1 MRSFKSNKITRM
13 NTRMNHA
20 LRLSL
25 LCCSLVTSCAL
36 AQQSAAQS
44 VAQSVAQATPTTT
57 FRYESNDDGH
67 TISLTVKNGV
77 VSSALIDG
85 EEISSDRVK
94 RVKGGY
100 DILGEDGAVVAHIAQ
115 ADSGGREAADGD
127 APRVRIQRATE
138 QSMDDDAALKSAQAM
153 ARMQTV
159 ADNGQRA
166 LDAALKSA
174 QATARMDAQLAL
186 ARARVLQL
194 EAGLAR
200 NAVGKDFTERVR
212 VELVDA
218 TPPKSMIGVGLGEV
232 DEALAHHLAIDPA
245 KATLVTFVM
254 DELPAK
260 TAGIERFDVIVAING
275 DANASPT
282 ALRDVLKDIEPG
294 AMIAFDVRRGA
305 DVKKIEV
312 AAVVFDPTK
321 MAAIDPQSFDF
332 DMREVSGF
340 ELPNG
345 AMAFEDRGGEMD
357 GEMEPGAVGEE
368 NVVIFMGPDGKPREL
383 RMPNFQRVPEL
394 PAIPRAA
401 AQPRPLNRPQDDD
414 RIRRLEEQMERLLRE
429 LEKMNERNAAAP
441 TR

>member
-44 VAQSVAQATPTTT
+44 VAQSVAQATPPTT

-138 QSMDDDAALKSAQAM
+138 QSMDD
-153 ARMQTV
+153 
-159 ADNGQRA
+159 
-166 LDAALKSA
+166 DAALKSA

-357 GEMEPGAVGEE
+357 GEMDGEMEPGAQGEE

-383 RMPNFQRVPEL
+383 RMPNFPRVPEL
-394 PAIPRAA
+394 PTIPHAA
-401 AQPRPLNRPQDDD
+401 AQSRPLNGPQDDD

>member
-1 MRSFKSNKITRM
+1 M
-13 NTRMNHA
+13 NTRMNHT
-20 LRLSL
+20 LRFSL

-36 AQQSAAQS
+36 AQQS
-44 VAQSVAQATPTTT
+44 VAQATPSST

-100 DILGEDGAVVAHIAQ
+100 DILGEDGAVVAHVAQ
-115 ADSGGREAADGD
+115 ADSGGWEAADGD

-138 QSMDDDAALKSAQAM
+138 QSMNDGAALKSAQAM
-153 ARMQTV
+153 ARI
-159 ADNGQRA
+159 
-166 LDAALKSA
+166 
-174 QATARMDAQLAL
+174 DAQHAL

-200 NAVGKDFTERVR
+200 NAAGKDFPERMQVR
-212 VELVDA
+212 RLDA

-357 GEMEPGAVGEE
+357 GEMELGAVGEE

-383 RMPNFQRVPEL
+383 RMPNFPRVPEL
-394 PAIPRAA
+394 PTIPRAA
-401 AQPRPLNRPQDDD
+401 AQPRLLNRPQDDD

>member
-1 MRSFKSNKITRM
+1 M
-13 NTRMNHA
+13 NTRMNHT
-20 LRLSL
+20 LRFSL

-138 QSMDDDAALKSAQAM
+138 QSMDDDAALKSAQA
-153 ARMQTV
+153 
-159 ADNGQRA
+159 
-166 LDAALKSA
+166 
-174 QATARMDAQLAL
+174 TARMDAQLAL

-200 NAVGKDFTERVR
+200 NAVGKDFTKRVR

-383 RMPNFQRVPEL
+383 RMPNFPRVPEL
-394 PAIPRAA
+394 PTIPHAA
-401 AQPRPLNRPQDDD
+401 AQSRPLNGPQDDD

>member
-138 QSMDDDAALKSAQAM
+138 QSMDD
-153 ARMQTV
+153 
-159 ADNGQRA
+159 
-166 LDAALKSA
+166 DAALKSA

-332 DMREVSGF
+332 DMREVSRALNF
-340 ELPNG
+340 R
-345 AMAFEDRGGEMD
+345 MARW
-357 GEMEPGAVGEE
+357 
-368 NVVIFMGPDGKPREL
+368 RL
-383 RMPNFQRVPEL
+383 RTGTARWMARWTARWNLVR
-394 PAIPRAA
+394 RA
-401 AQPRPLNRPQDDD
+401 
-414 RIRRLEEQMERLLRE
+414 RRMW
-429 LEKMNERNAAAP
+429 
-441 TR
+441 

>member
-1 MRSFKSNKITRM
+1 
-13 NTRMNHA
+13 MNHT
-20 LRLSL
+20 LRFSL

-36 AQQSAAQS
+36 AQQAG
-44 VAQSVAQATPTTT
+44 AQATPSST
-57 FRYESNDDGH
+57 FRYESDDDGH

-85 EEISSDRVK
+85 EEIPSDRVK

-100 DILGEDGAVVAHIAQ
+100 DILGEDGAVVAHVAQ
-115 ADSGGREAADGD
+115 ADSGGWEAADGD
-127 APRVRIQRATE
+127 APRIRMQRATE
-138 QSMDDDAALKSAQAM
+138 QSMNDGAALKSAQAM

-166 LDAALKSA
+166 LDAALQSA

-212 VELVDA
+212 VELVDT

-321 MAAIDPQSFDF
+321 MAAIDPQSFDI

-345 AMAFEDRGGEMD
+345 AMAFEDRD

-368 NVVIFMGPDGKPREL
+368 NVVIFMGPDGKPHEL

-394 PAIPRAA
+394 PDIPHAA
-401 AQPRPLNRPQDDD
+401 AQSRPLNRPQDDD

-429 LEKMNERNAAAP
+429 LEKMNERNAAPP

>member
-13 NTRMNHA
+13 NTRMNHT
-20 LRLSL
+20 LRFSL

-44 VAQSVAQATPTTT
+44 GAQATPSST
-57 FRYESNDDGH
+57 FRYESDDDGH

-85 EEISSDRVK
+85 EEIPSERVK

-100 DILGEDGAVVAHIAQ
+100 DILGEDGAVVAHVAQ
-115 ADSGGREAADGD
+115 ADSGGWEAADGD

-138 QSMDDDAALKSAQAM
+138 QSMDD
-153 ARMQTV
+153 
-159 ADNGQRA
+159 
-166 LDAALKSA
+166 DAALKSA

-357 GEMEPGAVGEE
+357 GEMDGEMELGAVGEE

>member
-1 MRSFKSNKITRM
+1 
-13 NTRMNHA
+13 
-20 LRLSL
+20 
-25 LCCSLVTSCAL
+25 VTSCAL
-36 AQQSAAQS
+36 AQQAG
-44 VAQSVAQATPTTT
+44 AQATPSST
-57 FRYESNDDGH
+57 FRYESDDDGH

-85 EEISSDRVK
+85 EEIPSDRVK

-100 DILGEDGAVVAHIAQ
+100 DILGEDGAVVAHVAQ
-115 ADSGGREAADGD
+115 ADSGGWEAADGD
-127 APRVRIQRATE
+127 APRIRMQRATE
-138 QSMDDDAALKSAQAM
+138 QSMNDGAALKSAQAM

-166 LDAALKSA
+166 LDAALQSA

-212 VELVDA
+212 VELVDT

-321 MAAIDPQSFDF
+321 MAAIDPQSFDI

-345 AMAFEDRGGEMD
+345 AMAFEDRD
-357 GEMEPGAVGEE
+357 GEMEPGAQGEE

-394 PAIPRAA
+394 PDIPHAA
-401 AQPRPLNRPQDDD
+401 AQSRPLNRPQDDD

-429 LEKMNERNAAAP
+429 LEKMNERNAAPP

>member
-138 QSMDDDAALKSAQAM
+138 QSMDD
-153 ARMQTV
+153 
-159 ADNGQRA
+159 
-166 LDAALKSA
+166 DAALKSA

-345 AMAFEDRGGEMD
+345 AMAFEDRDGEMD
-357 GEMEPGAVGEE
+357 GEMEPGAQGEE

-383 RMPNFQRVPEL
+383 RMPNFPRVPEL

-401 AQPRPLNRPQDDD
+401 AQPRLLNRPQDDD

>member
-1 MRSFKSNKITRM
+1 
-13 NTRMNHA
+13 
-20 LRLSL
+20 
-25 LCCSLVTSCAL
+25 
-36 AQQSAAQS
+36 
-44 VAQSVAQATPTTT
+44 
-57 FRYESNDDGH
+57 
-67 TISLTVKNGV
+67 
-77 VSSALIDG
+77 
-85 EEISSDRVK
+85 
-94 RVKGGY
+94 VKGGY

-138 QSMDDDAALKSAQAM
+138 QSMNDGAALKSAQAM

-383 RMPNFQRVPEL
+383 RMPNFPRVPEL
-394 PAIPRAA
+394 PTIPHAA
-401 AQPRPLNRPQDDD
+401 AQSRPLNGPQDDD
-414 RIRRLEEQMERLLRE
+414 RILRLEDQMERLLRE

>member
-1 MRSFKSNKITRM
+1 
-13 NTRMNHA
+13 MNHT
-20 LRLSL
+20 LRFSL

-36 AQQSAAQS
+36 AQQA
-44 VAQSVAQATPTTT
+44 VAQSGAQAVAQATPTST

-85 EEISSDRVK
+85 EEIPSDRVK

-100 DILGEDGAVVAHIAQ
+100 DILGEDGAVVAHVAQ
-115 ADSGGREAADGD
+115 ADSGGWEAADGD
-127 APRVRIQRATE
+127 APRIRMQRATE
-138 QSMDDDAALKSAQAM
+138 QSMNDGAALKSAQAM
-153 ARMQTV
+153 ARI
-159 ADNGQRA
+159 
-166 LDAALKSA
+166 
-174 QATARMDAQLAL
+174 DAQHDL

-321 MAAIDPQSFDF
+321 MAAIDPQSFDI

-345 AMAFEDRGGEMD
+345 AMAFEDRD

-394 PAIPRAA
+394 PDIPHAA
-401 AQPRPLNRPQDDD
+401 AQSRPLNRPQDDD

-429 LEKMNERNAAAP
+429 LEKMNERNAAPP

>member
-57 FRYESNDDGH
+57 FRYESTDDGH

-127 APRVRIQRATE
+127 APRIRIQRATE
-138 QSMDDDAALKSAQAM
+138 QSMDDGAALKSAQVM
-153 ARMQTV
+153 ARI
-159 ADNGQRA
+159 
-166 LDAALKSA
+166 
-174 QATARMDAQLAL
+174 DAQHDL

-345 AMAFEDRGGEMD
+345 AMAFEDRDGEMD
-357 GEMEPGAVGEE
+357 GEMEPGAQGEE

-383 RMPNFQRVPEL
+383 RMPNFPRVPEL

-401 AQPRPLNRPQDDD
+401 AQSRPLNGPQDDD

-429 LEKMNERNAAAP
+429 LEKINERNAAAP

>member
-1 MRSFKSNKITRM
+1 
-13 NTRMNHA
+13 MNHT
-20 LRLSL
+20 LRFSL

-36 AQQSAAQS
+36 AQQA
-44 VAQSVAQATPTTT
+44 VAQSGAQAVAQATPSST
-57 FRYESNDDGH
+57 FRYESDDDGH

-100 DILGEDGAVVAHIAQ
+100 DILDEDGAVVAHVAQ
-115 ADSGGREAADGD
+115 ADSGGWEAADGD
-127 APRVRIQRATE
+127 APRIRMQRAVE
-138 QSMDDDAALKSAQAM
+138 QSMNDGAALKSAQAM
-153 ARMQTV
+153 ARM
-159 ADNGQRA
+159 
-166 LDAALKSA
+166 
-174 QATARMDAQLAL
+174 DAQQAL

-321 MAAIDPQSFDF
+321 MAAIDPQSFDI

-345 AMAFEDRGGEMD
+345 AMAFEDRD

-394 PAIPRAA
+394 PDIPHAA
-401 AQPRPLNRPQDDD
+401 AQSRPLNRPQDDD

-429 LEKMNERNAAAP
+429 LEKMNERNAAPP

>member
-13 NTRMNHA
+13 NTRMNHT
-20 LRLSL
+20 LRFSL

-36 AQQSAAQS
+36 AHQP
-44 VAQSVAQATPTTT
+44 VAQATPTTT

-127 APRVRIQRATE
+127 APRIRIQRATE
-138 QSMDDDAALKSAQAM
+138 QSMDDGAALKSAQAM

-383 RMPNFQRVPEL
+383 RMPNFPRVPEL
-394 PAIPRAA
+394 PTIPHAA
-401 AQPRPLNRPQDDD
+401 AQSRPLNGPQDDD

>member
-1 MRSFKSNKITRM
+1 M
-13 NTRMNHA
+13 
-20 LRLSL
+20 LRRP
-25 LCCSLVTSCAL
+25 T
-36 AQQSAAQS
+36 AA
-44 VAQSVAQATPTTT
+44 
-57 FRYESNDDGH
+57 G
-67 TISLTVKNGV
+67 
-77 VSSALIDG
+77 G
-85 EEISSDRVK
+85 ET
-94 RVKGGY
+94 
-100 DILGEDGAVVAHIAQ
+100 
-115 ADSGGREAADGD
+115 ADGD

-138 QSMDDDAALKSAQAM
+138 QSMDDGAALKSAQAM
-153 ARMQTV
+153 ARI
-159 ADNGQRA
+159 
-166 LDAALKSA
+166 
-174 QATARMDAQLAL
+174 DAQHAL

-200 NAVGKDFTERVR
+200 NAAGKDFTERVR

-383 RMPNFQRVPEL
+383 RMPNFPRVPEL
-394 PAIPRAA
+394 PTIPHAA
-401 AQPRPLNRPQDDD
+401 AQSRPLNGPQDDD

>member
-1 MRSFKSNKITRM
+1 M
-13 NTRMNHA
+13 
-20 LRLSL
+20 
-25 LCCSLVTSCAL
+25 
-36 AQQSAAQS
+36 
-44 VAQSVAQATPTTT
+44 
-57 FRYESNDDGH
+57 
-67 TISLTVKNGV
+67 
-77 VSSALIDG
+77 
-85 EEISSDRVK
+85 
-94 RVKGGY
+94 
-100 DILGEDGAVVAHIAQ
+100 
-115 ADSGGREAADGD
+115 
-127 APRVRIQRATE
+127 
-138 QSMDDDAALKSAQAM
+138 
-153 ARMQTV
+153 
-159 ADNGQRA
+159 
-166 LDAALKSA
+166 
-174 QATARMDAQLAL
+174 ARMDAQQAL

-321 MAAIDPQSFDF
+321 MAAIDPQSFDI

-345 AMAFEDRGGEMD
+345 AMAFEDRD

-394 PAIPRAA
+394 PDIPHAA
-401 AQPRPLNRPQDDD
+401 AQSRPLNRPQDDD

-429 LEKMNERNAAAP
+429 LEKMNERNAAPP

>member
-1 MRSFKSNKITRM
+1 M
-13 NTRMNHA
+13 
-20 LRLSL
+20 
-25 LCCSLVTSCAL
+25 
-36 AQQSAAQS
+36 
-44 VAQSVAQATPTTT
+44 
-57 FRYESNDDGH
+57 
-67 TISLTVKNGV
+67 KNGV

-138 QSMDDDAALKSAQAM
+138 QSMDD
-153 ARMQTV
+153 
-159 ADNGQRA
+159 
-166 LDAALKSA
+166 DAALKSA

-345 AMAFEDRGGEMD
+345 AMAFEDRDGEMD
-357 GEMEPGAVGEE
+357 GEMEPGAQGEE

-383 RMPNFQRVPEL
+383 RMPNFPRVPEL
-394 PAIPRAA
+394 PTIPHAA
-401 AQPRPLNRPQDDD
+401 AQSRPLNGPQDDD

>member
-1 MRSFKSNKITRM
+1 M
-13 NTRMNHA
+13 NTRMNHT
-20 LRLSL
+20 LRFSL

-44 VAQSVAQATPTTT
+44 GAQATPSST
-57 FRYESNDDGH
+57 FRYESDDDGH

-85 EEISSDRVK
+85 EEIPSERVK

-100 DILGEDGAVVAHIAQ
+100 DILGEDGAVVAHVAQ

-127 APRVRIQRATE
+127 APRIRIQRATE
-138 QSMDDDAALKSAQAM
+138 QSMND
-153 ARMQTV
+153 
-159 ADNGQRA
+159 G
-166 LDAALKSA
+166 AALKSA

-200 NAVGKDFTERVR
+200 NAAGKDFPERVQVR
-212 VELVDA
+212 RLDA

-321 MAAIDPQSFDF
+321 MAAIDPQSFDI

-357 GEMEPGAVGEE
+357 GEMELGAVGEE

-383 RMPNFQRVPEL
+383 RMPNFPRVPEL

>member
-1 MRSFKSNKITRM
+1 M
-13 NTRMNHA
+13 NTRMNHT
-20 LRLSL
+20 LRFSL

-36 AQQSAAQS
+36 AQQS
-44 VAQSVAQATPTTT
+44 VAQATPSST

-100 DILGEDGAVVAHIAQ
+100 DILGEDGAVVAHVAQ
-115 ADSGGREAADGD
+115 ADSGGWEAADGD

-138 QSMDDDAALKSAQAM
+138 QSMNDGAALKSAQAM
-153 ARMQTV
+153 ARI
-159 ADNGQRA
+159 
-166 LDAALKSA
+166 
-174 QATARMDAQLAL
+174 DAQHAL

-200 NAVGKDFTERVR
+200 NAAGKDFPERMQVR
-212 VELVDA
+212 RLDA

-260 TAGIERFDVIVAING
+260 TAGIERFDVILAING

-357 GEMEPGAVGEE
+357 GEMELGAVGEE

-383 RMPNFQRVPEL
+383 RMPNFPRVPEL
-394 PAIPRAA
+394 PTIPRAA
-401 AQPRPLNRPQDDD
+401 AQPRLLNRPQDDD

>member
-138 QSMDDDAALKSAQAM
+138 QSMDD
-153 ARMQTV
+153 
-159 ADNGQRA
+159 
-166 LDAALKSA
+166 DAALKSA

-383 RMPNFQRVPEL
+383 RMPNFPRVPEL
-394 PAIPRAA
+394 PTIPHAA
-401 AQPRPLNRPQDDD
+401 AQSRPLNGPQDDD

>member
-1 MRSFKSNKITRM
+1 
-13 NTRMNHA
+13 MNHT
-20 LRLSL
+20 LRFSL

-36 AQQSAAQS
+36 AQQA
-44 VAQSVAQATPTTT
+44 VAQSVAQAVAQAGAQATPSST
-57 FRYESNDDGH
+57 FRYESDDDGH

-85 EEISSDRVK
+85 EEIPSDRVK

-100 DILGEDGAVVAHIAQ
+100 DILGEDGAVVAHVAQ
-115 ADSGGREAADGD
+115 ADSGGWEAADGD
-127 APRVRIQRATE
+127 APRIRIQRATE
-138 QSMDDDAALKSAQAM
+138 QSMNDGAALKSAQAM
-153 ARMQTV
+153 ARI
-159 ADNGQRA
+159 
-166 LDAALKSA
+166 
-174 QATARMDAQLAL
+174 DAQHDL

-321 MAAIDPQSFDF
+321 MAAIDPQSFDI

-345 AMAFEDRGGEMD
+345 AMAFEDRD

-394 PAIPRAA
+394 PDIPHAA
-401 AQPRPLNRPQDDD
+401 AQSRPLNRPQDDD

-429 LEKMNERNAAAP
+429 LEKMNERNAAPP

>member
-138 QSMDDDAALKSAQAM
+138 QSMDD
-153 ARMQTV
+153 
-159 ADNGQRA
+159 
-166 LDAALKSA
+166 DAALKSA

-383 RMPNFQRVPEL
+383 RMPNFPRVPEL
-394 PAIPRAA
+394 PTIPHAA
-401 AQPRPLNRPQDDD
+401 AQSRPLNGPQDDD

-429 LEKMNERNAAAP
+429 LEKINERNAAAP

>member
-36 AQQSAAQS
+36 AQQA
-44 VAQSVAQATPTTT
+44 VAQSGAQAVAQATPTTT

-138 QSMDDDAALKSAQAM
+138 QSMND
-153 ARMQTV
+153 
-159 ADNGQRA
+159 G
-166 LDAALKSA
+166 AALKSA

-200 NAVGKDFTERVR
+200 NAAGKDFPERVQVR
-212 VELVDA
+212 RLDA

-345 AMAFEDRGGEMD
+345 AMAFEDRDGEMD
-357 GEMEPGAVGEE
+357 GEMEPGAQGEE

-383 RMPNFQRVPEL
+383 RMPNFPRVPEL

-401 AQPRPLNRPQDDD
+401 AQSRPLNGPQDDD

-429 LEKMNERNAAAP
+429 LEKINERNAAAP

>member
-13 NTRMNHA
+13 NTRMNHT
-20 LRLSL
+20 LRFSL

-44 VAQSVAQATPTTT
+44 GAQATPSST

-100 DILGEDGAVVAHIAQ
+100 DILGEDGAVVAHVAQ

-127 APRVRIQRATE
+127 APRIRIQRATE
-138 QSMDDDAALKSAQAM
+138 QSMNDGAALKSAQVM
-153 ARMQTV
+153 ARI
-159 ADNGQRA
+159 
-166 LDAALKSA
+166 
-174 QATARMDAQLAL
+174 DAQHDL

-200 NAVGKDFTERVR
+200 NAVGKDFSERVR

-345 AMAFEDRGGEMD
+345 AMAFEDRDGEMD
-357 GEMEPGAVGEE
+357 GEMEPGAQGEE

-383 RMPNFQRVPEL
+383 RMPNFPRVPEL

-401 AQPRPLNRPQDDD
+401 AQPRLLNRPQDDD

-429 LEKMNERNAAAP
+429 LEKMNERNAVAP